1 MPPSASPLDSGL
13 IEGIWR
19 ERERIKEGK
28 LIKNTTGRKREVDE
42 EHMLIHRDNPVE
54 RGRAASQLVIGTVDE
69 AHSGRQ
75 MALMAW
81 KCWGGWNVEG

>member
-19 ERERIKEGK
+19 ERERERIKEGK
-28 LIKNTTGRKREVDE
+28 LIKNTTGRKKEVDE

-54 RGRAASQLVIGTVDE
+54 RGRAASQLVTGTVDE
-69 AHSGRQ
+69 AHLGRQ
-75 MALMAW
+75 MALIA
-81 KCWGGWNVEG
+81 